1 MGLQEG
7 AQPFAGP
14 FVHAFKS
21 LSVRQASRY
30 QNRLLL
36 VRIRIAF
43 AQRCCGEN
51 YFFSRIAAFGVS
63 PSTPTRQC
71 PLPLPSMLP

>member
-43 AQRCCGEN
+43 TQRCCKGKLFLFE
-51 YFFSRIAAFGVS
+51 YCRYRGA
-63 PSTPTRQC
+63 
-71 PLPLPSMLP
+71 PL